1 MAIAACLPA
10 CCFNVRSPGMAV
22 YGAADTFEVAQT
34 VLSHPTLG
42 EIRFSTDLTID
53 PPALSP

>member
-1 MAIAACLPA
+1 MRYGLLSI
-10 CCFNVRSPGMAV
+10 RPGEA
-22 YGAADTFEVAQT
+22 AADTFEVDQT

-42 EIRFSTDLTID
+42 EIHFSTDLTID